1 MARAT
6 VLLADDHPV
15 VAEGLAALLRDEF
28 TVVGTVADGVGLVDA
43 ARRLQ
48 PDVIV
53 TDVTMPGLS
62 GLDALR
68 RIREEGL
75 SSKVV
80 FLTVHADVRLAADAL
95 RAGADGFVAKETAG
109 KEIVAAIREVLRG
122 RTYLTP
128 RLGPDVLAL
137 LARPRASGDP
147 LTPRQREVLR
157 MIAAG
162 RTMKEIAAALELSTR
177 TVEGHK
183 YQMMQAL
190 GVDTTA
196 ELVRYAV
203 EQGLA
208 PPPTRSRP
216 T

>member
-1 MARAT
+1 MPRAT
-6 VLLADDHPV
+6 ILLADDHPV
-15 VAEGLAALLRDEF
+15 VAEGLAALLREEF
-28 TVVGTVADGVGLVDA
+28 SVLGTVADGAGLVDA

-62 GLDALR
+62 GLEALR
-68 RIREEGL
+68 GIREVGL
-75 SSKVV
+75 TPKVV
-80 FLTVHADVRLAADAL
+80 FLTVHADIQLAADAL
-95 RAGADGFVAKETAG
+95 RASAAGFVVKDTAG
-109 KEIVAAIREVLRG
+109 REIVEAIREVLRG

-128 RLGPDVLAL
+128 RLAPDVLAI
-137 LARPRASGDP
+137 LARPRASGDL

-162 RTMKEIAAALELSTR
+162 RTMKEIGAALGLSTR

-183 YQMMQAL
+183 YQMMQSL

-203 EQGLA
+203 ERGLA
-208 PPPTRSRP
+208 SPPAS
-216 T
+216 

>member
-1 MARAT
+1 MSRAR

-15 VAEGLAALLRDEF
+15 VAEGLAALLREAF
-28 TVVGTVADGVGLVDA
+28 TVVGSVADGAALVDA
-43 ARRLQ
+43 ARRLR

-68 RIREEGL
+68 RIREAGL
-75 SSKVV
+75 GPKVI

-95 RAGADGFVAKETAG
+95 RAGAAGFVAKDTAG
-109 KEIVAAIREVLRG
+109 REIITAVREVLEG
-122 RTYLTP
+122 RTYVTP
-128 RLGPDVLAL
+128 RLAPDVLAI
-137 LARPRASGDP
+137 LARPRASGD

-157 MIAAG
+157 LIAAG
-162 RTMKEIAAALELSTR
+162 RTMKEIGAAMGLSTR

-190 GVDTTA
+190 GVGTTA

-203 EQGLA
+203 ERGLT
-208 PPPTRSRP
+208 PRP
-216 T
+216 GP

>member
-28 TVVGTVADGVGLVDA
+28 TVVGIRSDGAGLVDA
-43 ARRLQ
+43 ARQLR

-53 TDVTMPGLS
+53 ADVTMPELS

-68 RIREEGL
+68 RIREAGL
-75 SSKVV
+75 STKVV
-80 FLTVHADVRLAADAL
+80 FLTVHANVHLAADAL
-95 RAGADGFVAKETAG
+95 RAGAAGFVVKDSAG
-109 KEIVAAIREVLRG
+109 REIVTAIREALGG

-128 RLGPDVLAL
+128 RLAPDVLAL
-137 LARPRASGDP
+137 LARPRASDP

-162 RTMKEIAAALELSTR
+162 RTMKEIATVLKVSIR

-190 GVDTTA
+190 GVDSTA
-196 ELVRYAV
+196 ALVRYAV

-208 PPPTRSRP
+208 PPSRP
-216 T
+216 